1 MNERIKELTKRA
13 GFVLW
18 KNEAWNPGDT
28 VDWSCRYDDELE
40 KFAGLI
46 VRECIKEITDQ
57 MFYEGI
63 DESNNPG
70 YYKAI
75 NRVEEHFGVEE

>member
-1 MNERIKELTKRA
+1 VENEIKKLFLKSLDNNQEFCYQR
-13 GFVLW
+13 
-18 KNEAWNPGDT
+18 
-28 VDWSCRYDDELE
+28 
-40 KFAGLI
+40 FAKLI

-63 DESNNPG
+63 DESNNPE

-75 NRVEEHFGVEE
+75 NRVEDHFGV

>member
-1 MNERIKELTKRA
+1 MNEIIKNLFIQAGGGVEEENGNLWTYSDDLEPELF
-13 GFVLW
+13 GQLV
-18 KNEAWNPGDT
+18 
-28 VDWSCRYDDELE
+28 
-40 KFAGLI
+40 

>member
-1 MNERIKELTKRA
+1 MNKLIKELAKQA
-13 GFVLW
+13 KVGSAEFDNGIKYFVSTEETF
-18 KNEAWNPGDT
+18 N
-28 VDWSCRYDDELE
+28 
-40 KFAGLI
+40 KFAELI

-75 NRVEEHFGVEE
+75 NRIEEHFGVKE